1 MMKRWSV
8 AFMVLALSAGLA
20 APAEAGGKGKVKR
33 SSGLGHN
40 GTGVV
45 YNESFAHHQGIRRVM
60 SGGLLGRTMK
70 LENTQTADGVQTSLG
85 RGRIRPPEKVTHT
98 TTAIPGG
105 TRGESSHHKRGLIMR
120 WKNRKTISRTDD
132 ITQGEGGAP
141 DVAES
146 TTSKHRFTWNPFSN
160 KPGSVKEVD
169 TSRME
174 IDQETGQDD
183 MSGMVEKLDRQ
194 GNLTAEPRAT
204 GGRRWGKSFRSKLD
218 GFRETVA
225 TPNGPEIHENYTMK
239 YGFWRAAWKTATLGL
254 IGNGMGKTVSIDH
267 MQDAFG
273 TSVRMTTPKETIT
286 RTTEIQDGRTVSN
299 GTFRR
304 DGFWS
309 TKVEKDSVVI
319 DGQKGVQVV
328 EELRADDG
336 TTKKATTTTQFDNGA
351 RSVETETGSK
361 LKFRASSPRQGGG
374 KNWARTRQGKILGW
388 QYGRVEGH
396 FAARFDTPWFN
407 LGGKVFTY
415 DEKTGDVGLA
425 EADVE

>member
-8 AFMVLALSAGLA
+8 AFLALALSAGLS

-33 SSGLGHN
+33 SAGLSRN
-40 GTGVV
+40 DTGVV
-45 YNESFAHHQGIRRVM
+45 YNERFAHHQGIRRLL
-60 SGGLLGRTMK
+60 GGGRTMK
-70 LENTQTADGVQTSLG
+70 LENTLNADGVQTSLG

-105 TRGESSHHKRGLIMR
+105 TRSEATHHKRGLLMR
-120 WKNRKTISRTDD
+120 WKNRQTMSRTDD
-132 ITQGEGGAP
+132 ITQGAGGAP

-146 TTSKHRFTWNPFSN
+146 ATSKHRFTWNPFSN
-160 KPGSVKEVD
+160 KPGSVRMVE
-169 TSRME
+169 TTRME

-183 MSGMVEKLDRQ
+183 MTGMLEKLDRE
-194 GNLTAEPRAT
+194 GNLTEEPRAT
-204 GGRRWGKSFRSKLD
+204 GGRRWGKAFQSKLG
-218 GFRETVA
+218 GFREVVA

-239 YGFWRAAWKTATLGL
+239 YGFWRAAVRTFTVGL
-254 IGNGMGKTVSIDH
+254 LGNGMGKTVSIDH

-304 DGFWS
+304 DGFLS

-328 EELRADDG
+328 EELRSSDG
-336 TTKKATTTTQFDNGA
+336 TTKKATTTTQFENGA
-351 RSVETETGSK
+351 RSVETENAYRV
-361 LKFRASSPRQGGG
+361 KFRASSPRQGGG
-374 KNWARTRQGKILGW
+374 KNWSRTRSGNILGW

-396 FAARFDTPWFN
+396 FAARFDTPWFS
-407 LGGKVFTY
+407 LGNKVFTY